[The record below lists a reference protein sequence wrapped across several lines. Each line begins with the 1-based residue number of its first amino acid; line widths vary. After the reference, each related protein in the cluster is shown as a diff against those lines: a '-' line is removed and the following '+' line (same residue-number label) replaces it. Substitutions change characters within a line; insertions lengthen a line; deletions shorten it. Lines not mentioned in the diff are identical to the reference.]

1 LQNLEE
7 EEALIKAEMEND
19 PPVEDA
25 DGTDF
30 GEIFGN

>member
-1 LQNLEE
+1 
-7 EEALIKAEMEND
+7 MEND

-30 GEIFGN
+30 GEIFGNSENMQN